1 MRRDTVLPG
10 GDGER
15 RAGGGMGR
23 ENRQGG
29 VGVAY
34 LRTSHAAVAI
44 ALLVA
49 VGPAAVVESR
59 PRYFNC
65 GPWTA
70 GGSLPSSMGSP
81 TYNEA
86 TANECESSP
95 RV

>member
-1 MRRDTVLPG
+1 MPG
-10 GDGER
+10 GDGKR

-23 ENRQGG
+23 EKRQGRPSRTGKNG

-70 GGSLPSSMGSP
+70 GDSLPSAMGSP

-95 RV
+95 